1 MKIKLKV
8 SRKVFNEAYLP
19 LLYDETRTQ
28 IFFGGSSSGK
38 SFFLAQR
45 CVLNVAS
52 GGHNYLCTRKVARTI
67 RASIFNE
74 VVKAIHRFKLSN
86 YFSIN
91 KSDMVITCDNGYQI
105 LFAGLDD
112 VEKIKSITPQKG
124 VITDIWVEE
133 ATETERTDVKQLEK
147 RLRGLSRVKKRLI
160 LSFNPILQT
169 HWICLEYFT
178 RWDDSKNFYQDEKL
192 LIRRTTYRDN
202 QFLTADDRAALENET
217 DPYFKAVYTDGK
229 WGVLGAVIFK
239 NWRAE
244 DCSEIRKIAD
254 KFKNGLDFGYGGD
267 PAAVSHTYYDKKR
280 NRIYILDELYQKG
293 LTNDLLAE
301 EIKKMIGRQY
311 IVCDSAEPKSIQ
323 ELRNFGVNALA
334 AKKGKD
340 SVNFGIQ
347 WLQRQEIIIDISCT
361 NSKNEFQQYKWKED
375 KNGNVLQEPVDKFN
389 HIIDALRYAYE
400 DEMTDIAVQPL
411 DLSFGMKDSLWR

>member
-1 MKIKLKV
+1 MKIKLKI
-8 SRKVFNEAYLP
+8 SKKVFNEIYIPFLN
-19 LLYDETRTQ
+19 LVTRVQ

-38 SFFLAQR
+38 SYFLAQR
-45 CVLNVAS
+45 CVLDVAQ
-52 GGHNYLCTRKVARTI
+52 GGHNYLCTRKVAKTI
-67 RASIFNE
+67 RSSTYNE
-74 VVKAIHRFKLSN
+74 IVKAINRLKLSN
-86 YFSIN
+86 YFTIN
-91 KSDMVITCDNGYQI
+91 KTDMVITCVNGYQI

-133 ATETERTDVKQLEK
+133 ATETERTDVKQLQK
-147 RLRGLSRVKKRLI
+147 RLRGLSKVKKRLI

-169 HWICLEYFT
+169 HWIYQEYFGN
-178 RWDDSKNFYQDEKL
+178 WDDSKNLYQDEDISVL
-192 LIRRTTYRDN
+192 RTTYRDN
-202 QFLTADDRAALENET
+202 KFLTDDDRMALENES

-229 WGVLGAVIFK
+229 WGILGAVIFR
-239 NWRAE
+239 NWRVE
-244 DCSEIRKIAD
+244 DCSEVRKIAD

-267 PAAVSHTYYDKKR
+267 PAAVAHTYHDKARK
-280 NRIYILDELYQKG
+280 RIYILDELYQKG

-301 EIKKMIGRQY
+301 EVKKIIRKQY
-311 IVCDSAEPKSIQ
+311 ITCDSAEPKSIQ
-323 ELRNFGVNALA
+323 ELKNFGVNALA

-361 NSKNEFQQYKWKED
+361 NTKNEFQQYKWKED
-375 KNGNVLQEPVDKFN
+375 KNGNALQEAVDKFN

-400 DEMTDIAVQPL
+400 SEMTG
-411 DLSFGMKDSLWR
+411 SKDSLWSW